1 MELAAKSSPLSSWSE
16 SLELASQEPGRLENR
31 VSSLN
36 SFQDPALIPE
46 NKNKKTKELQTLK
59 THLVFVV

>member
-36 SFQDPALIPE
+36 SFQDPDLIPE
-46 NKNKKTKELQTLK
+46 NKKKQTKSCK
-59 THLVFVV
+59 HWKHI